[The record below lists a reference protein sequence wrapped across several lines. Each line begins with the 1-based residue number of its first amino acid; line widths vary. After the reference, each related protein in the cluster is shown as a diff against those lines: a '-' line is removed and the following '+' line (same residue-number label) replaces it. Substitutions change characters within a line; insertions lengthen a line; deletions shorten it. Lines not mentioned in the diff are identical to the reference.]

1 MSENVPLLTCT
12 GVSRTFGTGH
22 TAVVAVHSVDCEIPA
37 RGLIAVTGA
46 SGSGKSTLLH
56 LMAGLDRPTVGDLSW
71 PGLQDDDADPRAQ
84 IGLVFQ
90 GASLMPALTAI
101 ENVAFPL
108 VLRGIADVA
117 AREVAHDTMDVLG
130 IVELAAKLPEELSG
144 GQLQRV
150 AIGRA
155 LVTQPR
161 LLLADEPTGQ
171 LDHGTALDAMEVI
184 LGSAAE
190 TGAALLVATH
200 DPVVADMLPVR
211 WRMSA
216 GGLDTDP
223 SLTVR
228 AGASS

>member
-1 MSENVPLLTCT
+1 VKANVPLLACT

-37 RGLIAVTGA
+37 GALIGVMGA

-71 PGLQDDDADPRAQ
+71 PGLQDDEADAQTQ

-108 VLRGIADVA
+108 VLRGIADFA
-117 AREVAHDTMDVLG
+117 AREVAHDTMDALG
-130 IVELAAKLPEELSG
+130 IVDLAAKLPEELSG
-144 GQLQRV
+144 GQSQRV

-171 LDHGTALDAMEVI
+171 LDHETALDAVGVI

-223 SLTVR
+223 SVTVR
-228 AGASS
+228 AASS

>member
-1 MSENVPLLTCT
+1 MKANVPLLTCT
-12 GVSRTFGTGH
+12 GVSRTFGSGH
-22 TAVVAVHSVDCEIPA
+22 TAVVAIHSVDCEIPA
-37 RGLIAVTGA
+37 GALIGVMGA

-71 PGLQDDDADPRAQ
+71 PGLKADDADAQAQ

-117 AREVAHDTMDVLG
+117 AREVAHDTLDALG
-130 IVELAAKLPEELSG
+130 IVDLAAKLPEELSG
-144 GQLQRV
+144 GQSQRV

-171 LDHGTALDAMEVI
+171 LDHETARDAMGVI
-184 LGSAAE
+184 LDSAAK
-190 TGAALLVATH
+190 TRAALLVATH
-200 DPVVADMLPVR
+200 DPVVADMLPIR

-223 SLTVR
+223 SVTVR
-228 AGASS
+228 AASS

>member
-1 MSENVPLLTCT
+1 VNANVPLLTCT

-22 TAVVAVHSVDCEIPA
+22 TAVVAIHSVDCEIPA
-37 RGLIAVTGA
+37 GALIGVMGA

-71 PGLQDDDADPRAQ
+71 PGLQDDDADARAQ

-117 AREVAHDTMDVLG
+117 AREVAHDTMDALG
-130 IVELAAKLPEELSG
+130 IVDLAAKLPEELSG
-144 GQLQRV
+144 GQSQRV

-155 LVTQPR
+155 LVTRPR

-171 LDHGTALDAMEVI
+171 LDHETALDAMGVI

-200 DPVVADMLPVR
+200 DPVVADMLPIR

-223 SLTVR
+223 SVTVR
-228 AGASS
+228 AGALS

>member
-1 MSENVPLLTCT
+1 VTSNVPLLTCA
-12 GVSRTFGTGH
+12 GVSRTFGAGH

-37 RGLIAVTGA
+37 GGRIAVMGA

-56 LMAGLDRPTVGDLSW
+56 LMAGLDRPTVGELSW
-71 PGLQDDDADPRAQ
+71 PGLNHDDADPRAQ

-101 ENVAFPL
+101 ENIAFPL
-108 VLRGIADVA
+108 VLQGMSDGG
-117 AREVAHDTMDVLG
+117 ARARAHDTMDALG

-155 LVTQPR
+155 LVTHPR

-171 LDHGTALDAMEVI
+171 LDHGIARDAMGVI
-184 LGSAAE
+184 LHSVAD

-200 DPVVADMLPVR
+200 DPVVADMLPRR

-223 SLTVR
+223 SMTVR